1 MSLCSLSPRP
11 ARLPDGQ
18 LPERPEPTQRTD
30 PGLHRR
36 HSGCCGPPQA
46 GGCRPEDCGEDLEA
60 HGQSGEC
67 VCVCTLGEEWGYLN
81 RGETAS
87 SCSFNC
93 RALPAMESK
102 GSSSVLGY
110 LSTVHLCVFFSFP
123 VASGYVFFVFNLGLC
138 WENKYVCSPQAIV
151 IFRSLK
157 MTQT

>member
-46 GGCRPEDCGEDLEA
+46 GGCGPEDCREDLEA

-110 LSTVHLCVFFSFP
+110 LSTVHLCGFFFP
-123 VASGYVFFVFNLGLC
+123 FLWPPAMCFLYLTL
-138 WENKYVCSPQAIV
+138 VCVGKTNMCVRLRLLLFSDP
-151 IFRSLK
+151 LK
-157 MTQT
+157 